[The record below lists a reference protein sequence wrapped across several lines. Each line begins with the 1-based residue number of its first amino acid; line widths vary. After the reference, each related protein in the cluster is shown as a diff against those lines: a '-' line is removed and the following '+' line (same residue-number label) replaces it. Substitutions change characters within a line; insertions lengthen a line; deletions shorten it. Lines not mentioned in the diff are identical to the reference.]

1 MKKHRCEHC
10 KMPFKVRKG
19 KVFCGN
25 VCRAR
30 AWRNDRAKWGLLSQI
45 LDVEL
50 AEYKGKDWAKIV
62 RIIKY
67 SMDKWDKERNK

>member
-1 MKKHRCEHC
+1 
-10 KMPFKVRKG
+10 MPFKVRKG

-50 AEYKGKDWAKIV
+50 AEYKGKDWAV
-62 RIIKY
+62 AL
-67 SMDKWDKERNK
+67 S